1 MRFFLIYKKKWKLE
15 EGSWK
20 LFMLSNQY
28 KLL

>member
-1 MRFFLIYKKKWKLE
+1 MKFFTFYKELKAEK
-15 EGSWK
+15 GSWK